1 LVDSILKN
9 ENFNVTIYFSIQWSY
24 KYILEKSMDQSNK
37 IYAEMGVDTGEDS
50 LKQMILQTD
59 LWLFVLT
66 GIVSVLH
73 SLFEFLAIKNEV

>member
-1 LVDSILKN
+1 MVDSILKN

-24 KYILEKSMDQSNK
+24 KYILEKSMEQSNK

>member
-24 KYILEKSMDQSNK
+24 KYILEKSMEQSNK

>member
-1 LVDSILKN
+1 MVDSILKN

>member
-1 LVDSILKN
+1 
-9 ENFNVTIYFSIQWSY
+9 
-24 KYILEKSMDQSNK
+24 MDQSNK